1 MKDKRV
7 LRFLTLTFTGIVSAC
22 VVPPRATTNN
32 VALTVDENRIPGCQY
47 VSDAQRVESYDM
59 QFYHSRGLAFFPEL
73 TNPTPFC
80 RNFTAD
86 KHAVSNIIATIVP
99 QLGNPIVVFDKENGI
114 FTTSI
119 IERGHLGGRWQ
130 DSYSITVTEEQGTT
144 LVRILRTLHIR
155 RGGEFRQH
163 PSDGNNE
170 AWILTQISDRLKT
183 TKGSL

>member
-1 MKDKRV
+1 MNDKRV
-7 LRFLTLTFTGIVSAC
+7 LRFLALILTGVVSAC
-22 VVPPRATTNN
+22 VVRPRTTTDN
-32 VALTVDENRIPGCQY
+32 VAVTVDENRIPGCQY
-47 VSDAQRVESYDM
+47 ISDVQRAENYDT

-80 RNFTAD
+80 RDFRAD
-86 KHAVSNIIATIVP
+86 KGAVSNIIATIVP
-99 QLGNPIVVFDKENGI
+99 QLGNPIVAFDKENGI
-114 FTTSI
+114 FTTNI
-119 IERGHLGGRWQ
+119 IERGHLGARWQ

-163 PSDGNNE
+163 PSDGHNE